1 MGGSPLR
8 PACGALTGGALLGA
22 AGLLL
27 ALRRRGGA
35 PPRGRPSSEALPTHT
50 AAAVPP
56 PLELAAL
63 SAEVRHLLATRR
75 PSLVEGVSSELHH
88 LPPHIPK
95 AVWTKLGDA
104 IKVAERPGSDN
115 VPGSRFITLRL
126 DGSGFSRLVGMLQ
139 KAGIFDKGYSPEFA
153 EIMRD
158 CCCSLMAKYS
168 ARCGYTQSDEMTIII
183 PPASVVRG
191 EQQPHLNGGRVLK
204 ICTHAAAHVTARFNY
219 KIQLICEAKGLPMEE
234 RLLATFDC
242 RLGHYG
248 TLDEAL
254 SLLLW
259 RAQDCGVNGVA
270 DAVHHCRG
278 MLEGAKQATEQG
290 TGDKLKWLA
299 EKGRLPLLQ
308 HQAHGSF
315 FVKVK
320 RRKAGMNPKMGE
332 TTMTLRGCIE
342 EVPGNLLCRLALGQ
356 LFPEDDKALDEVGD
370 GPHELLAS

>member
-1 MGGSPLR
+1 MGGSALR

-22 AGLLL
+22 ASLLL
-27 ALRRRGGA
+27 ALRRRRGALPLGA
-35 PPRGRPSSEALPTHT
+35 PPPHT
-50 AAAVPP
+50 AAAVSP

-63 SAEVRHLLATRR
+63 STEVRHLLATRR
-75 PSLVEGVSSELHH
+75 PLLVEGVYSELHQ

-104 IKVAERPGSDN
+104 IKVAEQPGFDN

-126 DGSGFSRLVGMLQ
+126 DGSGFSRLVSMLRT
-139 KAGIFDKGYSPEFA
+139 AGIFAKGFSPEFA
-153 EIMRD
+153 QIMRD

-191 EQQPHLNGGRVLK
+191 VQQPHLNSGRVLK
-204 ICTHAAAHVTARFNY
+204 ICTHAAAHVTALFNY
-219 KIQLICEAKGLPMEE
+219 KIQLICAAKGLPMEE

-254 SLLLW
+254 SLILW

-270 DAVHHCRG
+270 DAVHHSRG
-278 MLEGAKQATEQG
+278 MLEGAKQAMDQG

-320 RRKAGMNPKMGE
+320 RRKAGVNPKIGE

-342 EVPGNLLCRLALGQ
+342 EVPGNLLCRVAVGQ
-356 LFPEDDKALDEVGD
+356 LFPEDDTALGEVGD
-370 GPHELLAS
+370 GPKELAAA